1 MQQGLLCIQK
11 RGAGCVW
18 YRILCSRKQKR
29 DLQLDRLQVPFFV
42 FVRKLLQSLLRKASS
57 LWEGAWCNG
66 KRLDLTGNGAAMPKV
81 SSPMEQTGEVHVYF
95 ASSASCRYSCAAPPP
110 GYFTVTKALFRM
122 HTPSEYTVSR
132 TLWSSAS
139 P

>member
-57 LWEGAWCNG
+57 LWEGA
-66 KRLDLTGNGAAMPKV
+66 
-81 SSPMEQTGEVHVYF
+81 
-95 ASSASCRYSCAAPPP
+95 
-110 GYFTVTKALFRM
+110 
-122 HTPSEYTVSR
+122 
-132 TLWSSAS
+132 
-139 P
+139 